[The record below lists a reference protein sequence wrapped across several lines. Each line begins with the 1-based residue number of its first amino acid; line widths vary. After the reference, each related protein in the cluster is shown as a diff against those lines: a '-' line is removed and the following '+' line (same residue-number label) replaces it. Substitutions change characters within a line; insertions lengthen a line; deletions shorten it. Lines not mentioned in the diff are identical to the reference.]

1 MNDDDG
7 CLGPKG
13 EVARMPEALATD
25 NAPKGFYGRGGQAV
39 LIVVK
44 NKKRAGAR
52 FLSERSNRQ
61 QRHDCPEPSERGLG
75 LPRPGTGE
83 ELIMNAKSVL

>member
-25 NAPKGFYGRGGQAV
+25 NAPKGFYGRGGKQ
-39 LIVVK
+39 
-44 NKKRAGAR
+44 
-52 FLSERSNRQ
+52 F
-61 QRHDCPEPSERGLG
+61 
-75 LPRPGTGE
+75 
-83 ELIMNAKSVL
+83 